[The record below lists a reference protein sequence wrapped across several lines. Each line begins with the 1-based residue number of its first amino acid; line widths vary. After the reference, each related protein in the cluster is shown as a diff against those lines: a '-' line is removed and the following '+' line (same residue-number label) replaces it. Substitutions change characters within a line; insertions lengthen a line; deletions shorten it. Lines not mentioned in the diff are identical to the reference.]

1 MHNEEYKQMSSMIRA
16 ISGKSVGEIKESLQ
30 LESTAAYKKSLEQ
43 IAKDRTLRGLSS
55 SDRKTLKKIADLMNK
70 EKQMELIRKEDTEG
84 TIDEALGFG
93 DRMRAKSLIRQ
104 ANTYYR
110 NMDKVEKLAF
120 KNSKDLSKVER
131 SLGGMIADLKRE
143 FIDSSRYNQEIEKIV
158 GDDAFFNFKEFADD
172 AYEGMA
178 SAEAAFEEHVRQL
191 KDNDP
196 DAQETLDIFL
206 DGLESANRS
215 YGEFL
220 RSAVIALED
229 SLDENLDET
238 DTVAGDIA
246 LKDMPLGKKKDE
258 EEVNEVKTN
267 VFTLNDLDDNDAGVV
282 IAMAKKAKVFLRS
295 KKVSM
300 TRQDV
305 QLKGDKKKVFKL
317 INSLPESVQ
326 INEKLGAGFMDAR
339 TLAGKIITGEVKLLT
354 VKQGSP
360 GKRGT
365 SILATGK
372 PSVMGAPP
380 ESIYIDA
387 SGNRPR
393 GSGLAIG
400 FSLDQVKG
408 SVEIKRDGSA
418 RVELK

>member
-1 MHNEEYKQMSSMIRA
+1 MIRA
-16 ISGKSVGEIKESLQ
+16 ISGKTVGDIKEDLQ

-43 IAKDRTLRGLSS
+43 IAKDRTLRGLTS
-55 SDRKTLKKIADLMNK
+55 SDRNTLKKIAALLNK
-70 EKQMELIRKEDTEG
+70 EKQMELIKKEG

-104 ANTYYR
+104 ANIHYR
-110 NMDKVEKLAF
+110 NMDKAEKFAF
-120 KNSKDLSKVER
+120 KNTRDLSDVER
-131 SLGGMIADLKRE
+131 SLGGMIADLRRL
-143 FIDSSRYNQEIEKIV
+143 FFDGSSYNRMIEDIV
-158 GDDAFFNFKEFADD
+158 GDDRFFNFKEFADD
-172 AYEGMA
+172 AYEEIV
-178 SAEAAFEEHVRQL
+178 SAEAAFEEHIRQL

-206 DGLESANRS
+206 DGFESANRS

-220 RSAVIALED
+220 RMAVIALED

-246 LKDMPLGKKKDE
+246 LKDMPLGKKKDDK
-258 EEVNEVKTN
+258 EEVNEK
-267 VFTLNDLDDNDAGVV
+267 LN
-282 IAMAKKAKVFLRS
+282 
-295 KKVSM
+295 
-300 TRQDV
+300 
-305 QLKGDKKKVFKL
+305 
-317 INSLPESVQ
+317 P
-326 INEKLGAGFMDAR
+326 GFMDAR

-360 GKRGT
+360 GRKGT
-365 SILATGK
+365 YILATGK

-380 ESIYIDA
+380 DTIYIDA

-393 GSGLAIG
+393 NSGLSIG
-400 FSLDQVKG
+400 FGIDQVKG

-418 RVELK
+418 RLELK